1 MAKILGPRGWSADQV
16 TTRFLSSAPLSF
28 NRETRS
34 VNAVISRGSPV
45 TRFYGVERLRVDK
58 KSVILDRMQSGGVP
72 LLDSHNNTGISSALG
87 RVRSA
92 WFDGG
97 ALMGSLTFNQTPQ
110 GEMAMGMVE
119 RSEILAL
126 SAGYRVEAW
135 EITDEDGNPVDENR
149 ASFEDDLTFT
159 ATRWELLEASLV
171 TVPADSLASIR
182 SIGSGANHILNA
194 RERIQLR
201 QRVYDNQQMYER
213 RFATMDR
220 NLRSLE
226 RLERQNAEKFR

>member
-1 MAKILGPRGWSADQV
+1 MTINGPRGWSRDQI

-28 NRETRS
+28 NAETRS
-34 VNAVISRGSPV
+34 VNACLSRGAPV
-45 TRFYGVERLRVDK
+45 KRFYGTEKLRIDPQ
-58 KSVILDRMQSGGVP
+58 SVILDRMKSGGVP
-72 LLDSHNNTGISSALG
+72 LLDSHNNSGISSALG
-87 RVRSA
+87 RVRTV
-92 WFDGG
+92 WFDRG
-97 ALMGSLTFNQTPQ
+97 ALMGTLTFNETPEGQ
-110 GEMAMGMVE
+110 RAMDMVG
-119 RSEILAL
+119 RSEICSL
-126 SAGYRVEAW
+126 SAGYAVREW
-135 EITDEDGNPVDENR
+135 EITDSDGAVIDENR
-149 ASFEDDLTFT
+149 ASFDDDLTFT
-159 ATRWELLEASLV
+159 AIKWELLEASLV